1 MEDAGFARLI
11 YLSVLVA
18 VILGSVLISRKGEF
32 RKLARQAGVW
42 LLIFV
47 ALVAAAAG
55 WQDIRQTGPL
65 SLVQIEEEGK
75 IIIPKQRDGHFHLKL
90 DVNGTPINFLVD
102 TGASEIVLNQQ
113 DAQSLGFDA
122 DTLEYWAY
130 ANTANGKVRLAPVR
144 LGYIML
150 GGYKDKNVKA
160 TVNEGDMRTSLLGM
174 SYLKRFSAIE
184 IKQDKMILTR

>member
-1 MEDAGFARLI
+1 MEDTGFAKLI
-11 YLSVLVA
+11 YLSVLVT
-18 VILGSVLISRKGEF
+18 VILGSILISRKGEF
-32 RKLARQAGVW
+32 WKLTRQAGVW

-47 ALVAAAAG
+47 ALVAAVAG
-55 WQDIRQTGPL
+55 WQDIRRTGPL
-65 SLVQIEEEGK
+65 SLVQSEEEGK

-90 DVNGTPINFLVD
+90 DVNGTSIDFLVD
-102 TGASEIVLNQQ
+102 TGASGIVLNQQ
-113 DAQSLGFDA
+113 DAQSLGFDL

-144 LGYIML
+144 LGSITL

-174 SYLKRFSAIE
+174 SYLKSFSGIE
-184 IKQDKMILTR
+184 IKQDQMILTR

>member
-1 MEDAGFARLI
+1 MEDTNFERLI
-11 YLSVLVA
+11 YLSVLA
-18 VILGSVLISRKGEF
+18 TVILGTVLISRKGEF
-32 RKLARQAGVW
+32 GKLARQAGVW

-47 ALVAAAAG
+47 ALVAAVAS
-55 WQDIRQTGPL
+55 WQDIRQAGPL
-65 SLVQIEEEGK
+65 SLLQSEEDGK
-75 IIIPKQRDGHFHLKL
+75 IIISKQPDGHFHLKL
-90 DVNGTPINFLVD
+90 DVNGTSIDFLVD

-144 LGYIML
+144 LGSITL

-184 IKQDKMILTR
+184 IKQGQMILTR

>member
-32 RKLARQAGVW
+32 WKLARQAGVW

-144 LGYIML
+144 LGSITL

-184 IKQDKMILTR
+184 IKHDKMILTR